1 MTNVRQNLVRL
12 LIGSAA
18 TVFFFWLFLQIAHLG
33 DAWKEIRSLPG
44 WAIGGALG
52 FVLANV
58 GFISLRW
65 RYLFSAAR
73 YQTQARR
80 LLPIFCV
87 GLGAL
92 IFAIPDLPGI
102 IPHPS
107 EETALVERLSELVV
121 IIALMGAGA
130 NNVLP
135 ARGGDLLRIESVR
148 QYYRIPPFVTAGTLF
163 AERLLDGIVLS
174 VWILMGALWIGKSGT
189 LLLVGIALSAGCTL
203 GIVLVALAARRPE
216 SVEEFIWK
224 ATKRLPVR
232 WHTRVGR
239 WTANFVEGLG
249 AFRSRRSLVR
259 ALWTSV
265 AIWLCN
271 FGMYVIIG
279 EAFGIDL
286 SAGGYFLLEGVG
298 NLALGVPATAAGLG
312 SFDYLTLISAQELNV
327 PDNLGPAYVL
337 TVHAMVVIPVTILGD
352 IFLRTAFPH
361 VFGTK
366 DDKVR
371 QREEAEEQLRHEGYQ
386 EAQDLS

>member
-1 MTNVRQNLVRL
+1 MTNFRQNLVRL

-18 TVFFFWLFLQIAHLG
+18 TIFFFWLFLQIAHLG
-33 DAWKEIRSLPG
+33 DAWKEIKSLPG

-87 GLGAL
+87 
-92 IFAIPDLPGI
+92 
-102 IPHPS
+102 
-107 EETALVERLSELVV
+107 
-121 IIALMGAGA
+121 GAGA

-216 SVEEFIWK
+216 SVEELIWK
-224 ATKRLPVR
+224 ATKRLPAR

-279 EAFGIDL
+279 EAYGIDL

-312 SFDYLTLISAQELNV
+312 SFDYLTLISAQELDV

-337 TVHAMVVIPVTILGD
+337 TVHAFVVIPVTILGV
-352 IFLRTAFPH
+352 IFLRTAFPR

-371 QREEAEEQLRHEGYQ
+371 QREAAEEQLHPDAYK

>member
-1 MTNVRQNLVRL
+1 MTTRRQHLLRL

-18 TVFFFWLFLQIAHLG
+18 TAFFLWLFLQIAHLG
-33 DAWKEIRSLPG
+33 DAWKEIKSLPG
-44 WAIGGALG
+44 WAVAGGLG

-58 GFISLRW
+58 GFIALRW

-87 GLGAL
+87 
-92 IFAIPDLPGI
+92 
-102 IPHPS
+102 
-107 EETALVERLSELVV
+107 
-121 IIALMGAGA
+121 GAGA

-174 VWILMGALWIGKSGT
+174 VWILMGAIWIGKSGT

-203 GIVLVALAARRPE
+203 GIVLVALAARKPE
-216 SVEEFIWK
+216 RVEELIWR
-224 ATKRLPVR
+224 ATKRLPDR

-259 ALWTSV
+259 VLWTSV

-279 EAFGIDL
+279 EAFGINL

-312 SFDYLTLISAQELNV
+312 SFDYLTLITAQELSV
-327 PDNLGPAYVL
+327 SDDLGPAYVL
-337 TVHAMVVIPVTILGD
+337 TVHALVVIPVTILGV
-352 IFLRTAFPH
+352 IFLRSAFPR
-361 VFGTK
+361 VFGT
-366 DDKVR
+366 
-371 QREEAEEQLRHEGYQ
+371 REEPVPQ
-386 EAQDLS
+386 EAYKEA